1 MKLYRTEL
9 ESGFK
14 NKQIILSSNSLKLE
28 EVNEKIHC
36 ELSCDKSSSGYR
48 VFGAII
54 SKINLLCDRCLVNY
68 DNDLSAKLDVIL
80 TNNEEI
86 INEMSSDVIRF
97 MGSDDFVDIT
107 KILRDIILLE
117 EPIKKVC
124 SQNCKGLCS
133 SCGLNLNNDQ
143 CKCKKIESNQNLKEL
158 EKLIN

>member
-9 ESGFK
+9 ELGFK

-28 EVNEKIHC
+28 KVSEKIHC

-54 SKINLLCDRCLVNY
+54 SKINLLCDRCLVSY
-68 DNDLSAKLDVIL
+68 DNDLSAKLDVML

-117 EPIKKVC
+117 EPVKKVC
-124 SQNCKGLCS
+124 SQDCKGLCS

-143 CKCKKIESNQNLKEL
+143 CKCKKIESTQNLKEL